1 VREAG
6 TALLGLI
13 GTRVELLG
21 LELREEALHLQ
32 RMLVLGVV
40 AAFLMGGALVLFGI
54 LIAAAFWDTYRL
66 LALGGV
72 VVLYG
77 AGGGLALMRL
87 RSAVY
92 NRAPPFDATV
102 RELEADLK
110 ALREV
115 TGDPTP

>member
-1 VREAG
+1 MREAG

-13 GTRVELLG
+13 GTRIELLG

-54 LIAAAFWDTYRL
+54 LLAAAFWDTHRL

-72 VVLYG
+72 VLLYG
-77 AGGGLALMRL
+77 AGGGFALLRL

-92 NRAPPFDATV
+92 DRPPPFDATV

-110 ALREV
+110 ALRETV
-115 TGDPTP
+115 GDPAQ

>member
-1 VREAG
+1 MREAG

-54 LIAAAFWDTYRL
+54 FIAAFFWDTHRL
-66 LALGGV
+66 IALGAV
-72 VVLYG
+72 VALYG

-92 NRAPPFDATV
+92 DRPPPFDATV

-110 ALREV
+110 ALREGAGE
-115 TGDPTP
+115 TAP